1 VLLSLKPLG
10 STHTKNPV
18 CQKSTTIRK
27 IRDFKVHNRQ
37 YSVAKE
43 ADEIMWTG
51 RSMFTIP
58 LN

>member
-1 VLLSLKPLG
+1 LG
-10 STHTKNPV
+10 STHTKNLV